1 MRARRGD
8 AAAPVHMP
16 ASRRSVVRGG
26 TWLFPLFREAGFLPH
41 QDVEGLPCGRD
52 VRGGEGRRVEG
63 STVFLVQFPL
73 VDQEARPRSGV
84 CPPPGAP
91 GPPSAPCLPWC
102 FPGPAG
108 PAHCAITR
116 AVCTLLGGPVLF
128 LRDPFLP
135 TSIFVFSVFTASSP
149 IFSPWGRT
157 ESDTTEGLPSLSLSP
172 VFTSCLPPLP
182 FFLPRFIPCLPSTSS
197 KARNKRNSVP
207 RTWERAMLSDDNP
220 GHRGASS

>member
-1 MRARRGD
+1 MRARSGG
-8 AAAPVHMP
+8 AAAPVHTP

-41 QDVEGLPCGRD
+41 QDVEGLPGGWD
-52 VRGGEGRRVEG
+52 ARGGEGRRVEG
-63 STVFLVQFPL
+63 STVFPVRFPL

-84 CPPPGAP
+84 HPPPGAL

-102 FPGPAG
+102 LPRLAG

-116 AVCTLLGGPVLF
+116 APGTLLGCPVLF

-157 ESDTTEGLPSLSLSP
+157 ESDTTEGLHSLFLSP
-172 VFTSCLPPLP
+172 VFTS
-182 FFLPRFIPCLPSTSS
+182 
-197 KARNKRNSVP
+197 
-207 RTWERAMLSDDNP
+207 
-220 GHRGASS
+220 